1 MCCRRQ
7 QSAEVLLFECQV
19 RLGVGEHVECGRIAR
34 RMPMPAVAAS
44 APMGE
49 ARDEGVLPRGNGAV
63 AAEEGRAFEQVRWT
77 AVDDQ

>member
-1 MCCRRQ
+1 
-7 QSAEVLLFECQV
+7 
-19 RLGVGEHVECGRIAR
+19 
-34 RMPMPAVAAS
+34 MPMPAVAAS